1 MAEDT
6 QADQESNLGETIQQ
20 VQQGTVQQKQESLI
34 ERKGYGPLVEP
45 APDAFPLHYRSPY
58 IPGPGTGD
66 AAASSESAP
75 VVNPEQSSVS
85 ATSTTGA
92 TTQQG
97 EGS

>member
-6 QADQESNLGETIQQ
+6 QSNQGGNLNETIQQ
-20 VQQGTVQQKQESLI
+20 VQQGTVQRTQESLI
-34 ERKGYGPLVEP
+34 VRKGYGSLVEP

-58 IPGPGTGD
+58 IPGTDD
-66 AAASSESAP
+66 AAAAP
-75 VVNPEQSSVS
+75 EPAPAVNPGQSSVS
-85 ATSTTGA
+85 ATSTTTN